1 MRAVFGLMMLLLVAT
16 ALALFTQTNPGNVAF
31 FYPPYR
37 VDLSLNLFLLLLVA
51 IFSIAYFSLRS
62 IASLV
67 DLPRR
72 ALRYRRT
79 QRMEQASSALCEAW
93 ISLNAGRFSR
103 AEKMVREAQNWPA
116 YRQTAALIGARAA
129 QGLHEIAR
137 RDGWLN
143 QIKAPALQ
151 QARLV
156 AQAEMLLESRE
167 PHLALASLAP
177 LQAQGARQIHV
188 QRIALRAQQALKNN
202 TEVLRLVRILEKR
215 KILHPT
221 VITHIKQQACEH
233 LLKERR
239 HNATAL
245 LTFWRSLSLHERCL
259 PNNANLMAR
268 LLIPL
273 EHHVTAKNLLEQAL
287 NELWEP
293 NLLLIYAECVATDTS
308 ALPLISKVEQWR
320 TSHPREAMLHYALGR
335 LCWHQRLW
343 GKAQASLEEC
353 LVYAQDDI
361 VMQYRAHLALAQLHE
376 RLEHHSLACKHYR
389 TSALLMPTKNIRP

>member
-1 MRAVFGLMMLLLVAT
+1 MRTALGLMMLLLVAT
-16 ALALFTQTNPGNVAF
+16 ALALFTQTNQGNVVL

-37 VDLSLNLFLLLLVA
+37 IDISLNLFLLLFAA
-51 IFSIAYFSLRS
+51 IFSIAYFGLRS
-62 IASLV
+62 IVALAG
-67 DLPRR
+67 LPRR
-72 ALRYRRT
+72 ALGYRRT
-79 QRMEQASSALCEAW
+79 QRMQQASSALCEAW
-93 ISLNAGRFSR
+93 VSLTAGRFSR

-137 RDGWLN
+137 RDAWLN

-167 PHLALASLAP
+167 PNLALASLKQ

-188 QRIALRAQQALKNN
+188 QRIALRTQQALKNHA
-202 TEVLRLVRILEKR
+202 EVLRLVRILEKR
-215 KILHPT
+215 KILHP
-221 VITHIKQQACEH
+221 IAIAHIKQQACEH

-239 HNATAL
+239 HNATDL
-245 LTFWRSLSLHERCL
+245 LIFWRSLSLQERCL

-273 EHHVTAKNLLEQAL
+273 GHHATAKNFLEQAL
-287 NELWEP
+287 NEQWEP
-293 NLLLIYAECVATDTS
+293 SLLLLYAECVATDTS
-308 ALPLISKVEQWR
+308 ALPLISKVEQWH

-353 LVYAQDDI
+353 LIYAQDDAT
-361 VMQYRAHLALAQLHE
+361 MQYRAHLALAQLHE
-376 RLEHHSLACKHYR
+376 ALEHHAQACKHYR
-389 TSALLMPTKNIRP
+389 TSALLMPTKNIHI

>member
-1 MRAVFGLMMLLLVAT
+1 MRALFGLIILLLAAT
-16 ALALFTQTNPGNVAF
+16 ALALFTQTNQGNVVF
-31 FYPPYR
+31 FYSPYR
-37 VDLSLNLFLLLLVA
+37 IDLSLNLFLLLLAA

-62 IASLV
+62 ITALI
-67 DLPRR
+67 DLPKR
-72 ALRYRRT
+72 ALHYRRI
-79 QRMEQASSALCEAW
+79 QRMQQASSALCEAW
-93 ISLNAGRFSR
+93 VNLNAGRFSR

-129 QGLHEIAR
+129 QGLHEMAR
-137 RDGWLN
+137 RDAWLE
-143 QIKAPALQ
+143 QIQAPALQ

-167 PHLALASLAP
+167 PHPALASLAQ

-239 HNATAL
+239 HNATDL
-245 LTFWRSLSLHERCL
+245 LAFWRSLSLHERCL
-259 PNNANLMAR
+259 PNNAALMAR

-273 EHHVTAKNLLEQAL
+273 GHHVTAKNLLEQAL
-287 NELWEP
+287 NESWES
-293 NLLLIYAECVATDTS
+293 NLLLTYAECVATDTS
-308 ALPLISKVEQWR
+308 ALPLISKVEQWNV
-320 TSHPREAMLHYALGR
+320 SHPREAMLHYALGR

-353 LVYAQDDI
+353 LIYAQDDAT
-361 VMQYRAHLALAQLHE
+361 MQYRAHLALAQLHE
-376 RLEHHSLACKHYR
+376 ALEHHALACKHYR
-389 TSALLMPTKNIRP
+389 TSALLMPTKNINA